1 MRFLIIIAALTFFS
15 CKPSEKSTTVE
26 NNIPEIESKDLTK
39 TNNIEFTILKE
50 GTNSG
55 FKTVENKVINSTE
68 ELSKVW
74 SVLFQNY
81 MEVPPLPKV
90 DFKAFTAIL
99 VSMGEQN
106 SGGYTI
112 NVKSIVDSKSE
123 EKVIVNESK
132 PGASCMTTS
141 VMTYP
146 FQLIML
152 PKTAG
157 KISFERKETI
167 YECGK

>member
-1 MRFLIIIAALTFFS
+1 MRFLIIITTLILFS
-15 CKPSEKSTTVE
+15 CKSSEKPTAEESHFPKV
-26 NNIPEIESKDLTK
+26 ESKDPVK
-39 TNNIEFTILKE
+39 TDIIEFTILKE

-55 FKTVENKVINSTE
+55 FKTAENKVINSTE

-74 SVLFQNY
+74 GVLFQNY
-81 MEVPPLPKV
+81 MEIATLPKV
-90 DFKAFTAIL
+90 DFRAYSVIL
-99 VSMGEQN
+99 ITMGEQT

-112 NVKSIVDSKSE
+112 NIKSILNSKSE
-123 EKVIVNESK
+123 EKVAVNESK

-157 KISFERKETI
+157 KISFEREESI